1 MVDHDAST
9 DSAATGSAA
18 GFSPLATDRLLIRGM
33 RTDDAPAFAAYRND
47 PETARHQDW
56 AVPFSAD
63 DAVRFVE
70 KQVATVW
77 PVSGDWVQLAVA
89 RDGELIGDVGVCQSS
104 DGMQAQIGYTLA
116 PAHRGEGFAT
126 EAVGAVIDLLFA
138 EGVHRVWATLDPEN
152 TASARVLE
160 RLGFRFEGRS
170 AHAAYVRG
178 EWSDDLRYALLVDER
193 SEWLARPR
201 HRPEHVVL
209 IEIDWRN
216 SGDVLHLAT
225 HHSQERFVATVY
237 QSFADALTPDL
248 DEGGGQ
254 VVPWFRAIGADG
266 ELTGFIMVAGA
277 TATNPDPF
285 LWRLLID
292 RRHQGRGIGHQA
304 IAALADRLRD
314 EGHRRL
320 LTSWVPGRG
329 SPEGFYLR
337 LGFVPTGQVLD
348 GEVVSALELHA
359 PDASSR

>member
-1 MVDHDAST
+1 MVHHDAPT
-9 DSAATGSAA
+9 DAAATDSAA
-18 GFSPLATDRLLIRGM
+18 GFSQLVTERLLIRAM
-33 RTDDAPAFAAYRND
+33 RTDDAPALAAYRND
-47 PETARHQDW
+47 SETARYQDW
-56 AVPFSAD
+56 AMPFSAD
-63 DAVRFVE
+63 DAARFVE
-70 KQVATVW
+70 KQMATVW
-77 PVSGDWVQLAVA
+77 PLNGDWVQLAVA
-89 RDGELIGDVGVCQSS
+89 RDGRMIGDIAVCRSS

-152 TASARVLE
+152 IASARVLE

-170 AHAAYVRG
+170 AHAAHVRG
-178 EWSDDLRYALLVDER
+178 EWCDDLRYALLVDER
-193 SEWLARPR
+193 SEWLERPR
-201 HRPEHVVL
+201 HRPDHVVL

-216 SGDVLHLAT
+216 SRDVRRLAT

-237 QSFADALTPDL
+237 QSFADALTPEL
-248 DEGGGQ
+248 DEGGGRI
-254 VVPWFRAIGADG
+254 VPWFRAIEADG
-266 ELTGFIMVAGA
+266 ELSGFIMLAEA

-292 RRHQGRGIGHQA
+292 RRYQGRGIGQQA
-304 IAALADRLRD
+304 IAALVDRLRG

-329 SPEGFYLR
+329 SPDGFYLW
-337 LGFVPTGQVLD
+337 LGFVPTGQILD